1 MLEFSIKMDRQ
12 ILNFFLYIENPNY
25 GLQLL
30 KKKSL
35 GIKLQHS

>member
-30 KKKSL
+30 KKKV
-35 GIKLQHS
+35 